1 MANTNLDKFLVIEQM
16 MDEAQGL
23 MEPYLSSLEQ
33 RYEYMNVL
41 RKEYSNL
48 SHTLGKIQ
56 QRVIK
61 QGDKLEVDADVK
73 NVAQS
78 ARDRIDEHIEAIEE
92 DKADGDN
99 QPSVKQLKRARKKL
113 DGELDED
120 SIGEAWRLLKVL
132 KIEIEELNVLMDLI
146 DAMEDGK
153 QDKAESI
160 VKKIEK
166 LRSDYTSGFVRYR
179 EALEQ
184 GEDVQKEV
192 DDVIGEL
199 EDSGYIQEAESLT
212 DARPSIAEERGLR
225 PDAQPLLD
233 LLNPIKSAGL
243 EYFQSRNRNSASYDL
258 NVAFAKEVAYT
269 RRALLE
275 DREYIGTRNAFNRL
289 NTAFEELSGYMYDR
303 FYQLGGTPVNY
314 HGHDDRVR

>member
-1 MANTNLDKFLVIEQM
+1 MATTNLDKFLTIEQM
-16 MDEAQGL
+16 MNEAQGL
-23 MEPYLSSLEQ
+23 MEPYLSSLEG

-41 RKEYSNL
+41 RQEYSNL
-48 SHTLGKIQ
+48 SHALGKVQ
-56 QRVIK
+56 QRVLK
-61 QGDKLEVDADVK
+61 QGDKLDIDADVK
-73 NVAQS
+73 NVAKS

-92 DKADGDN
+92 DLDDDDS
-99 QPSVKQLKRARKKL
+99 QPSVNQLKRARENL
-113 DGELDED
+113 EGDLNED
-120 SIGEAWRLLKVL
+120 SIGEAWRLLKVR

-146 DAMEDGK
+146 DAMEDGQ
-153 QDKAESI
+153 QDTAESI
-160 VKKIEK
+160 VKKIDK

-192 DDVIGEL
+192 DEVIADL
-199 EDSGYIQEAESLT
+199 EDGGYAKEVEILT

-225 PDAQPLLD
+225 PDPQPLLD

-243 EYFQSRNRNSASYDL
+243 EYFQSRNKNSQSYDL

-275 DREYIGTRNAFNRL
+275 DREYIGTRNAFSRL
-289 NTAFEELSGYMYDR
+289 NTAFEELSSYMYER
-303 FYQLGGTPVNY
+303 FHQLGGTPENY
-314 HGHDDRVR
+314 HGHENR

>member
-1 MANTNLDKFLVIEQM
+1 MATTNLDKFLTIEQM
-16 MDEAQGL
+16 MNEAQGL
-23 MEPYLSSLEQ
+23 MEPYLSSLEA

-41 RKEYSNL
+41 RQEYSNL
-48 SHTLGKIQ
+48 SHALGKVQ
-56 QRVIK
+56 QRVLK
-61 QGDKLEVDADVK
+61 QGDKLDIDADVK
-73 NVAQS
+73 NVAKS

-92 DKADGDN
+92 DLDDDS
-99 QPSVKQLKRARKKL
+99 QPSVNQLKRARENL
-113 DGELDED
+113 EGDLNED
-120 SIGEAWRLLKVL
+120 SIGEAWRLLKVR

-146 DAMEDGK
+146 DAMEDGQ
-153 QDKAESI
+153 QDTAESI
-160 VKKIEK
+160 VKKIDR

-192 DDVIGEL
+192 DEVIADL
-199 EDSGYIQEAESLT
+199 EDGGYAKEVEILT

-225 PDAQPLLD
+225 PDPQPLLD

-243 EYFQSRNRNSASYDL
+243 EYFQSRNKNSQSYDL

-275 DREYIGTRNAFNRL
+275 DREYIGTRNAFSRL
-289 NTAFEELSGYMYDR
+289 NTAFEELSSYMYER
-303 FYQLGGTPVNY
+303 FHQLGGTPENY
-314 HGHDDRVR
+314 HGHENR

>member
-1 MANTNLDKFLVIEQM
+1 MATTNLDKFLTIEQM
-16 MDEAQGL
+16 MNEAQGL
-23 MEPYLSSLEQ
+23 MEPYLSSLEA

-41 RKEYSNL
+41 RQEYSNL
-48 SHTLGKIQ
+48 SHALGKVQ
-56 QRVIK
+56 QRVLK
-61 QGDKLEVDADVK
+61 QGDKLDIDADVK
-73 NVAQS
+73 NVAKS

-92 DKADGDN
+92 DLDDDDS
-99 QPSVKQLKRARKKL
+99 QPSVNQLKRARENL
-113 DGELDED
+113 EGDLNED
-120 SIGEAWRLLKVL
+120 SIGETWRLLKVR

-146 DAMEDGK
+146 DAMEDGQ
-153 QDKAESI
+153 QDTAESI
-160 VKKIEK
+160 VKKIDK

-192 DDVIGEL
+192 DEVIADL
-199 EDSGYIQEAESLT
+199 EDGGYAKEVEILT

-225 PDAQPLLD
+225 PDPQPLLD

-243 EYFQSRNRNSASYDL
+243 EYFQSRNKNSQSYDL

-275 DREYIGTRNAFNRL
+275 DREYIGTRNAFSRL
-289 NTAFEELSGYMYDR
+289 NTAFEELSSYMYER
-303 FYQLGGTPVNY
+303 FHQLGGTPENY
-314 HGHDDRVR
+314 HGHENR

>member
-92 DKADGDN
+92 DKA
-99 QPSVKQLKRARKKL
+99 
-113 DGELDED
+113 
-120 SIGEAWRLLKVL
+120 
-132 KIEIEELNVLMDLI
+132 
-146 DAMEDGK
+146 
-153 QDKAESI
+153 ESI

-192 DDVIGEL
+192 DNVIGDL

>member
-1 MANTNLDKFLVIEQM
+1 
-16 MDEAQGL
+16 QGL
-23 MEPYLSSLEQ
+23 MEPYLSSLEA

-41 RKEYSNL
+41 RQEYSNL
-48 SHTLGKIQ
+48 SHALGKVQ
-56 QRVIK
+56 QRVLK
-61 QGDKLEVDADVK
+61 QGDKLDIDADVK
-73 NVAQS
+73 NVAKS

-92 DKADGDN
+92 DLDDDDS
-99 QPSVKQLKRARKKL
+99 QPSVNQLKRARENL
-113 DGELDED
+113 EGDLNED
-120 SIGEAWRLLKVL
+120 SIGEAWRLLKVR

-146 DAMEDGK
+146 DAMEDGQ
-153 QDKAESI
+153 QDTAESI
-160 VKKIEK
+160 VKKIDR

-192 DDVIGEL
+192 DEVIADL
-199 EDSGYIQEAESLT
+199 EDGGYAKEVEILT

-225 PDAQPLLD
+225 PDPQPLLD

-243 EYFQSRNRNSASYDL
+243 EYFQSRNKNSQSYDL

-275 DREYIGTRNAFNRL
+275 DREYIGTRNAFSRL
-289 NTAFEELSGYMYDR
+289 NTAFEELSSYMYER
-303 FYQLGGTPVNY
+303 FHQLGGTPENY
-314 HGHDDRVR
+314 HGHENR

>member
-1 MANTNLDKFLVIEQM
+1 MATTNLDKFITIEQM
-16 MDEAQGL
+16 MNEAQGL
-23 MEPYLSSLEQ
+23 MEPYLSNLEA

-48 SHTLGKIQ
+48 SHALGKVQ

-61 QGDKLEVDADVK
+61 QGDKLDIDADVK

-92 DKADGDN
+92 DLDEEDN
-99 QPSVKQLKRARKKL
+99 QPSVKQLKRAREKL
-113 DGELDED
+113 DGDLDED
-120 SIGEAWRLLKVL
+120 SIGEAWRLLKVR

-146 DAMEDGK
+146 DAMEDGQ

-166 LRSDYTSGFVRYR
+166 LRSDYVSGFVRYR
-179 EALEQ
+179 ESLEQ
-184 GEDVQKEV
+184 GEDVQREV
-192 DDVIGEL
+192 DEVIADL
-199 EDSGYIQEAESLT
+199 EDSGYIKEAETLT
-212 DARPSIAEERGLR
+212 EARPSIAEERGLR
-225 PDAQPLLD
+225 PDPQPLLD

-243 EYFQSRNRNSASYDL
+243 EYFQSRNKNSLSYDL

-289 NTAFEELSGYMYDR
+289 NTAFEELSGYMYER
-303 FYQLGGTPVNY
+303 FHQLGGTPENY
-314 HGHDDRVR
+314 HGHDNR

>member
-1 MANTNLDKFLVIEQM
+1 MTTTNLDKFLTIEQM
-16 MDEAQGL
+16 MNEAQGL
-23 MEPYLSSLEQ
+23 MEPYLSSLEA

-41 RKEYSNL
+41 RQEYSNL
-48 SHTLGKIQ
+48 SHALGKVQ
-56 QRVIK
+56 QRVLK
-61 QGDKLEVDADVK
+61 QGDKLDIDADVK
-73 NVAQS
+73 NVAKS

-92 DKADGDN
+92 DLDDDDS
-99 QPSVKQLKRARKKL
+99 QPSVNQLKRARENL
-113 DGELDED
+113 EGDLNED
-120 SIGEAWRLLKVL
+120 SIGEAWRLLKVR

-146 DAMEDGK
+146 DAMEDGQ
-153 QDKAESI
+153 QDTAESI
-160 VKKIEK
+160 VKKIDR

-192 DDVIGEL
+192 DEVIADL
-199 EDSGYIQEAESLT
+199 EDGGYAKEVEILT

-225 PDAQPLLD
+225 PDPQPLLD

-243 EYFQSRNRNSASYDL
+243 EYFQSRNKNSQSYDL

-275 DREYIGTRNAFNRL
+275 DREYIGTRNAFSRL
-289 NTAFEELSGYMYDR
+289 NTAFEELSSYMYER
-303 FYQLGGTPVNY
+303 FHQLGGTPENY
-314 HGHDDRVR
+314 HGHENR

>member
-1 MANTNLDKFLVIEQM
+1 MATTNLDKFLTIEQM
-16 MDEAQGL
+16 MNEAQGL
-23 MEPYLSSLEQ
+23 MEPYLSSLEA

-41 RKEYSNL
+41 RQEYSNL
-48 SHTLGKIQ
+48 SHALGKVQ
-56 QRVIK
+56 QRVLK
-61 QGDKLEVDADVK
+61 QGDKLDIDADVK
-73 NVAQS
+73 NVAKS

-92 DKADGDN
+92 DLDDDDS
-99 QPSVKQLKRARKKL
+99 QPSVNQLKRARENL
-113 DGELDED
+113 EGDLNED
-120 SIGEAWRLLKVL
+120 SIGEAWRLLKVR

-146 DAMEDGK
+146 DAMEDGQ
-153 QDKAESI
+153 QDSAESI
-160 VKKIEK
+160 VKKIDR

-192 DDVIGEL
+192 DEVIADL
-199 EDSGYIQEAESLT
+199 EDGGYAKEVEILT

-225 PDAQPLLD
+225 PDPQPLLD

-243 EYFQSRNRNSASYDL
+243 EYFQSRNKNSQSYDL

-275 DREYIGTRNAFNRL
+275 DREYIGTRNAFSRL
-289 NTAFEELSGYMYDR
+289 NTAFEELSSYMYER
-303 FYQLGGTPVNY
+303 FHQLGGTPENY
-314 HGHDDRVR
+314 HGHENR

>member
-1 MANTNLDKFLVIEQM
+1 MATTNLDKFLTIEQM
-16 MDEAQGL
+16 MNEAQGL
-23 MEPYLSSLEQ
+23 MEPYLSSLEA

-41 RKEYSNL
+41 RQEYSNL
-48 SHTLGKIQ
+48 SHALGKVQ
-56 QRVIK
+56 QRVLK
-61 QGDKLEVDADVK
+61 QGDKLDIDADVK
-73 NVAQS
+73 NVAKS

-92 DKADGDN
+92 DLDDDDS
-99 QPSVKQLKRARKKL
+99 QPSVNQLKRARENL
-113 DGELDED
+113 EGDLNED
-120 SIGEAWRLLKVL
+120 SIGEAWRLLKVR

-146 DAMEDGK
+146 DAMEDGQ
-153 QDKAESI
+153 QDTAESI
-160 VKKIEK
+160 VKKIDR

-192 DDVIGEL
+192 DEVIADL
-199 EDSGYIQEAESLT
+199 EDGGYAKEVEILT

-225 PDAQPLLD
+225 PDPQPLLD

-243 EYFQSRNRNSASYDL
+243 EYFQSRNKNSQSYDL

-275 DREYIGTRNAFNRL
+275 DREYIGTRNAFSRL
-289 NTAFEELSGYMYDR
+289 NTAFEELSSYMYER
-303 FYQLGGTPVNY
+303 FHQLGGTPENY
-314 HGHDDRVR
+314 HGHENR

>member
-1 MANTNLDKFLVIEQM
+1 MATTNLDKFLTIEQM
-16 MDEAQGL
+16 MNEAQGL
-23 MEPYLSSLEQ
+23 MEPYLSSLEA

-41 RKEYSNL
+41 RQEYSNL
-48 SHTLGKIQ
+48 SHALGKVQ
-56 QRVIK
+56 QRVLK
-61 QGDKLEVDADVK
+61 QGDKLDIDADVK
-73 NVAQS
+73 NVAKS

-92 DKADGDN
+92 DLDDDDS
-99 QPSVKQLKRARKKL
+99 QPSVNQLKRAREKL
-113 DGELDED
+113 EGDLNED
-120 SIGEAWRLLKVL
+120 SIGEAWRLLKVR

-146 DAMEDGK
+146 DAMEDGQ
-153 QDKAESI
+153 QDTAQSI
-160 VKKIEK
+160 VKKIDR

-192 DDVIGEL
+192 DEVIADL
-199 EDSGYIQEAESLT
+199 EDGGYAKEVEILT

-225 PDAQPLLD
+225 PDPQPLLD

-243 EYFQSRNRNSASYDL
+243 EYFQSRNKNSQSYDL

-275 DREYIGTRNAFNRL
+275 DREYIGTRNAFSRL
-289 NTAFEELSGYMYDR
+289 NTAFEELSSYMYER
-303 FYQLGGTPVNY
+303 FHQLGGTPENY
-314 HGHDDRVR
+314 HGHENR

>member
-1 MANTNLDKFLVIEQM
+1 MATTNLDKFLTIEQM
-16 MDEAQGL
+16 MNEAQGL
-23 MEPYLSSLEQ
+23 MEPYLSSLEA

-41 RKEYSNL
+41 RQEYSNL
-48 SHTLGKIQ
+48 SHALGKVQ
-56 QRVIK
+56 QRVLK
-61 QGDKLEVDADVK
+61 QGDKLDIDADVK
-73 NVAQS
+73 NVAKS

-92 DKADGDN
+92 DLDDDDS
-99 QPSVKQLKRARKKL
+99 QPSVNQLKRARENL
-113 DGELDED
+113 EGDLNED
-120 SIGEAWRLLKVL
+120 SIGEAWRLLKVR

-146 DAMEDGK
+146 DAMEDGQ
-153 QDKAESI
+153 QDTAESI
-160 VKKIEK
+160 VKKIDK

-192 DDVIGEL
+192 DEVIADL
-199 EDSGYIQEAESLT
+199 EDGGYAKDVEILT

-225 PDAQPLLD
+225 PDPQPLLD

-243 EYFQSRNRNSASYDL
+243 EYFQSRNKNSQSYDL

-275 DREYIGTRNAFNRL
+275 DREYIGTRNAFSRL
-289 NTAFEELSGYMYDR
+289 NTAFEELSSYMYER
-303 FYQLGGTPVNY
+303 FHQLGGTPENY
-314 HGHDDRVR
+314 HGHENR

>member
-1 MANTNLDKFLVIEQM
+1 MATTNLDKFLTIEQM
-16 MDEAQGL
+16 MNEAQGL
-23 MEPYLSSLEQ
+23 MEPYLSSLEA

-41 RKEYSNL
+41 RQEYSNL
-48 SHTLGKIQ
+48 SHALGKVQ
-56 QRVIK
+56 QRVLK
-61 QGDKLEVDADVK
+61 QGDKLDIDADVK
-73 NVAQS
+73 NVAKS

-92 DKADGDN
+92 DLDDDDS
-99 QPSVKQLKRARKKL
+99 QPSVNQLKRARENL
-113 DGELDED
+113 EGDLNED
-120 SIGEAWRLLKVL
+120 SIGEAWRLLKVR

-146 DAMEDGK
+146 DAMEDGQ
-153 QDKAESI
+153 QDTAESI
-160 VKKIEK
+160 VKKIDK

-192 DDVIGEL
+192 DEVIADL
-199 EDSGYIQEAESLT
+199 EDGGYAKEVEILT

-225 PDAQPLLD
+225 PDPQPLLD

-243 EYFQSRNRNSASYDL
+243 EYFQSRNKNSQSYDL

-275 DREYIGTRNAFNRL
+275 DREYIGTRNAFSRL
-289 NTAFEELSGYMYDR
+289 NTAFEELSSYMYER
-303 FYQLGGTPVNY
+303 FHQLGGTPENY
-314 HGHDDRVR
+314 HGHENR